1 MTTDV
6 SKVLAV
12 VPCSSCGTLNRVN
25 LSRADDKPVCGPCRA
40 PLVLDAP
47 LHLTDATFDQ
57 VIQGSNVPV
66 IVDFYADWCGPCR
79 MMAPLFADLARAHR
93 GRALIAKVDTEQN
106 PGVSSRFGIRS
117 LPTLTVHRG
126 GKEVARQVGAV
137 PMAVL
142 ESLLS
147 SAR

>member
-1 MTTDV
+1 MPTEA
-6 SKVLAV
+6 LQLPAI
-12 VPCSSCGTLNRVN
+12 VPCASCGTLNRVN

-40 PLVLDAP
+40 PLTLDVP
-47 LHLTDATFDQ
+47 LVLTDATFDR
-57 VIQGSNVPV
+57 VIQGSSVPV

-79 MMAPLFADLARAHR
+79 MMAPLFADLARAYR
-93 GRALIAKVDTEQN
+93 GRAIVAKVDTEQ
-106 PGVSSRFGIRS
+106 SREISARYGIRS

-142 ESLLS
+142 DKLLRD
-147 SAR
+147 AR